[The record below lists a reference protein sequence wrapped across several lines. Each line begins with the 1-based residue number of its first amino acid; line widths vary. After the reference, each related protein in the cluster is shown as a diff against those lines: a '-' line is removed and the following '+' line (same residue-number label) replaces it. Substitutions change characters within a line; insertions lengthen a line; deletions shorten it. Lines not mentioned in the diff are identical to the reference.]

1 LPHYG
6 YLTAECAVRLP
17 LTASVGGHKLFWASF
32 SFTTFP
38 EWPFIEKNACDGC
51 KVVPEFGKMLWEVAM
66 PQLTIVSH
74 GDSAAVILPTAV
86 LDALGVRI
94 GDVLEA
100 AALEQQLI
108 LRPVS
113 AARQQQIEEITRA
126 VFEQRRDAYQRL
138 A

>member
-1 LPHYG
+1 
-6 YLTAECAVRLP
+6 
-17 LTASVGGHKLFWASF
+17 
-32 SFTTFP
+32 
-38 EWPFIEKNACDGC
+38 
-51 KVVPEFGKMLWEVAM
+51 M